1 MGNSSSNESAAG
13 AGKADASDYFNS
25 SGSGFVKLLL
35 TMGCITGGL
44 DDDDSDDDGDIVGG
58 PLDPPHPLDGVAATY
73 AQANDVDF
81 HRTQQENQMKRSEL
95 VFLREFKTMMI
106 AGFKLIKHDVYGT
119 AVTQT
124 LRLTSDHKT
133 IAWGPTEA
141 GDEHTVPLYQI
152 VAVSRGGLDLV
163 PPDVDDRCLVL
174 DCDDNAH
181 VFETVDRETRELI
194 ADGFE
199 LLLEPAP
206 TSNY

>member
-58 PLDPPHPLDGVAATY
+58 PLDPPHPCVSPPGCGGRSEEAAEATRSRTLGSTKSDSRLDGVAATY

-124 LRLTSDHKT
+124 LRS
-133 IAWGPTEA
+133 A
-141 GDEHTVPLYQI
+141 GRKSE
-152 VAVSRGGLDLV
+152 R
-163 PPDVDDRCLVL
+163 
-174 DCDDNAH
+174 
-181 VFETVDRETRELI
+181 
-194 ADGFE
+194 
-199 LLLEPAP
+199 P
-206 TSNY
+206 TS

>member
-1 MGNSSSNESAAG
+1 
-13 AGKADASDYFNS
+13 
-25 SGSGFVKLLL
+25 LRR
-35 TMGCITGGL
+35 T
-44 DDDDSDDDGDIVGG
+44 
-58 PLDPPHPLDGVAATY
+58 H
-73 AQANDVDF
+73 DF
-81 HRTQQENQMKRSEL
+81 LK
-95 VFLREFKTMMI
+95 
-106 AGFKLIKHDVYGT
+106 Y
-119 AVTQT
+119 
-124 LRLTSDHKT
+124 RLTSDHKT
-133 IAWGPTEA
+133 IACAPARSFALSRSFRWGPTEA